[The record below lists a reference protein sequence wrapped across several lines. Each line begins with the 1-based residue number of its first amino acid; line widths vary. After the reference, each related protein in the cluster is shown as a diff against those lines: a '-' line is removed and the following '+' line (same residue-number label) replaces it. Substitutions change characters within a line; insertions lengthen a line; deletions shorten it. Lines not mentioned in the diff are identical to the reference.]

1 MCIRD
6 SVLLHG
12 AAHGLAAWA
21 RGPGSK
27 AVRGTMEQNAIYH
40 MIVQATPRL
49 RQRLCDA
56 GTCDAKG
63 VPVELPKPTAFE
75 RQAGDSK

>member
-1 MCIRD
+1 
-6 SVLLHG
+6 
-12 AAHGLAAWA
+12 
-21 RGPGSK
+21 
-27 AVRGTMEQNAIYH
+27 MEQNAIYH